1 MGKTTEVGS
10 SPTQQLKM
18 DRHTPTRQKL
28 VTEIEAKIKWKET
41 HPQVACLAVGIDK
54 DLIFHFNP

>member
-18 DRHTPTRQKL
+18 DRHTPTRQKAGNRDRGKNQMEGDPPPSSL
-28 VTEIEAKIKWKET
+28 SCGWDR
-41 HPQVACLAVGIDK
+41 QGSD
-54 DLIFHFNP
+54 FSF

>member
-18 DRHTPTRQKL
+18 DGHTPTGGKS

-41 HPQVACLAVGIDK
+41 HPKVTCVAVEIDK
-54 DLIFHFNP
+54 DLDFSF

>member
-18 DRHTPTRQKL
+18 DSHTPTGGKL

-41 HPQVACLAVGIDK
+41 HLQVGLAVGIDK
-54 DLIFHFNP
+54 DLDFSF

>member
-18 DRHTPTRQKL
+18 DRHTPTGGKL
-28 VTEIEAKIKWKET
+28 VTEIETKIKRKET
-41 HPQVACLAVGIDK
+41 HPRVTCLAVGIDK
-54 DLIFHFNP
+54 DLDFSF